1 MRMRLIRKRIREA
14 LAPAFMRFMRRRVE
28 RMSWDKLQRRGA
40 SLGRLGRYVSRHRV
54 RITLGNLEL
63 ALGDELSDEQRRAI
77 ALAAFESAGKLGL
90 EMLKLPSMTPEQLA
104 EVAPTEGLEFMRAAH
119 EAGKGGILVSAHLGN
134 WEIGAVRLIH
144 EGYRVVALSRASS
157 SERIA
162 RAVTSVRKELD
173 FETIPVDRGIRPCI
187 RLLRENGILAIMPD
201 RRARGQG
208 VYVEF
213 FGRRVNVWHT
223 PVLLSLRTGASIMP
237 SHGLRQAD
245 GTLVVRVD
253 EPLEMERTGDR
264 ERDTQVN
271 TQRLFDRLE
280 ALIREY
286 PEQYLWQYDMWRE
299 SQLGHDPAAVKPGEG
314 PPPRGWGRADQNS
327 DQ

>member
-14 LAPAFMRFMRRRVE
+14 LAPPFMRFMRRRVE
-28 RMSWDKLQRRGA
+28 RMSWDQLQRRGA
-40 SLGRLGRYVSRHRV
+40 SLGRLGRYLSRHRM
-54 RITLGNLEL
+54 RITLENLEL
-63 ALGDELSDEQRRAI
+63 AFGDQLSDEQRRAI

-104 EVAPTEGLEFMRAAH
+104 EVAPIEGLEFMQAAH

-134 WEIGAVRLIH
+134 WEIGAVRAIH

-173 FETIPVDRGIRPCI
+173 FETIPVDQGIRPCL

-213 FGRRVNVWHT
+213 FGHRVNVWHT
-223 PVLLSLRTGASIMP
+223 PILLGLRTGASVMP
-237 SHGLRQAD
+237 GHGLRQAD
-245 GTLVVRVD
+245 GTFVVRVD
-253 EPLEMERTGDR
+253 EPLKMETTGDR

-286 PEQYLWQYDMWRE
+286 PGQYLWQYDMWRE
-299 SQLGHDPAAVKPGEG
+299 SQLGYDPAAVTPGEG
-314 PPPRGWGRADQNS
+314 PPRRGFGTADE
-327 DQ
+327 DPGE

>member
-213 FGRRVNVWHT
+213 FGHRVNVWHT
-223 PVLLSLRTGASIMP
+223 PILLGLRTGAPVTP
-237 SHGLRQAD
+237 SHGLRQAN
-245 GTLVVRVD
+245 GAFIVRVD
-253 EPLEMERTGDR
+253 EPLEMARTGDR
-264 ERDTQVN
+264 ERDIHVN

-280 ALIREY
+280 ALIRQY

-299 SQLGHDPAAVKPGEG
+299 SQLGHDPAAVRPGET
-314 PPPRGWGRADQNS
+314 PRPRGFREPAPGDDQ
-327 DQ
+327 